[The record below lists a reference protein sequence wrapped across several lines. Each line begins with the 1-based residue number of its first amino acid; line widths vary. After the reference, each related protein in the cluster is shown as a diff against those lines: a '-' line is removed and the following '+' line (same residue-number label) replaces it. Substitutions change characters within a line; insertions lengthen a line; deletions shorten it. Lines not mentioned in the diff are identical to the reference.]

1 MIGRVATPTV
11 EQTISGRSV
20 RAGFSLVELLVVIA
34 IIGVLVGLLLPA
46 VQAARESSRR
56 TDCLNRQRQI
66 ALAMQNYESARGRLP
81 SGAEAREY
89 AASPSTPHTFYR
101 WSALAHALPYME
113 QGAALAKINLD
124 LPLYGNDYAVTAE
137 NREGVQ
143 AIIPQFL
150 CPSDRGVAVSTTYGP
165 TNYAACS
172 GRGADGGSPFDAE
185 GMFFVNSAIRLAEV
199 ADGTSRTVMFAECL
213 LGETPPP
220 LTPRSSVDPRLVYA
234 FVSSTP
240 LTEAACNASTLWNYT
255 DPPGFSWANG
265 EFRSGMYNHLRT
277 PNSTE
282 IDCVAAQLLGPLSR
296 RFAGYGWRTSRSN
309 HPGGVNYALADG
321 SASFAAD
328 GIDLAVWQALSTRN
342 GDEVSAP

>member
-1 MIGRVATPTV
+1 MSGRVDIRTVPPSIGR
-11 EQTISGRSV
+11 RSLS
-20 RAGFSLVELLVVIA
+20 RGFSLVELLVVIA
-34 IIGVLVGLLLPA
+34 IIGVLAGLLLPA
-46 VQAARESSRR
+46 VQAARETSRR
-56 TDCLNRQRQI
+56 TDCLNRLRQI

-89 AASPSTPHTFYR
+89 AASPATPHTFYR

-137 NREGVQ
+137 NQEGVQ
-143 AIIPQFL
+143 TLLPHFL
-150 CPSDRGVAVSTTYGP
+150 CPSDRGVPVSTAYGP

-172 GRGADGGSPFDAE
+172 GRGAEGGSPFDAE

-199 ADGTSRTVMFAECL
+199 TDGTSRTVMFAECL

-220 LTPRSSVDPRLVYA
+220 LTPRAAVDPRLVYA

-240 LTEAACNASTLWNYT
+240 LTEAACSASTLWNYT

-277 PNSTE
+277 PNSAE

-296 RFAGYGWRTSRSN
+296 RFAGFGWRTSRSN

-321 SASFAAD
+321 SASFASD
-328 GIDLAVWQALSTRN
+328 GVDLAVWQALSTRS
-342 GDEVSAP
+342 GDDTTP